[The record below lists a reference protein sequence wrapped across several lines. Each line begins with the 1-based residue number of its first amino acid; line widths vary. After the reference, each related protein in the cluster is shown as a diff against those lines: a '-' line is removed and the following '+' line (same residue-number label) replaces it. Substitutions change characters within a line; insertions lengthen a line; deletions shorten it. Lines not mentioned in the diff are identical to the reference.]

1 MNLSLS
7 KLRRDLKARRRLRGP
22 TGLKIALS
30 DSIRLLDAGQ
40 WDSLVVGGS
49 WFFSRDYLA
58 MLESVPPEVLE
69 PRYALVADEDG
80 PVAAVVMQWAAIEG
94 TDLQP
99 IPNPAKDADEDVSP
113 LRKLMGGIAKRG
125 AQLVS
130 KRIHERVLVCGN
142 LLSYGQHAVMA
153 APDADPE
160 TVWAAVAEV
169 LYRVRRAEKLS
180 GQAGFVLIKDIPE
193 DSVASVSLL
202 KGLGYRSVE
211 TEPNM
216 ALVLDPAW
224 KTHEDYL
231 ASMTSKYR
239 SAVKNRVI
247 EPIRKAGLEVRH
259 FEATPEMGPR
269 LHDLYLQVHHNA
281 ALRPFTLHPGYFPAL
296 ARAAGEKARFHGI
309 FEADRLLGFI
319 VTLLDG
325 EQAIGYHIGF
335 DREAAKNYSL
345 YLRLLH
351 AGIAD
356 GIAMGAREISFGR
369 TALEPKS
376 RLGATPQPMQVW
388 VRHRHPAFNQ
398 VVQRLLFLAR
408 HDEAPDHN
416 PFKQAKPDKSGDA
429 S

>member
-7 KLRRDLKARRRLRGP
+7 KLHRDLKARRRLRGP

-40 WDSLVVGGS
+40 WDSLVAGGS

-99 IPNPAKDADEDVSP
+99 IPNPAKDADDDVSP

-193 DSVASVSLL
+193 DAVASVSLL

-224 KTHEDYL
+224 KTHEYYL

-247 EPIRKAGLEVRH
+247 EPLRKAGLEVRH

-281 ALRPFTLHPGYFPAL
+281 ALRPFTLHPEYFPAL

-325 EQAIGYHIGF
+325 AQAIGYHIGF
-335 DREAAKNYSL
+335 DREAAKSHPL

-408 HDEAPDHN
+408 HDEAPEHN
-416 PFKQAKPDKSGDA
+416 PFKQAKPDKSGDVL
-429 S
+429 

>member
-7 KLRRDLKARRRLRGP
+7 KLRRDLKARRQLRGP

-30 DSIRLLDAGQ
+30 DSIGLLNAGQ
-40 WDSLVVGGS
+40 WDSVVAGHS
-49 WFFSRDYLA
+49 WFFSREYLA

-99 IPNPAKDADEDVSP
+99 LPKKEKDADDDVSP
-113 LRKLMGGIAKRG
+113 LRKLMGGIATRG
-125 AQLVS
+125 ARLVS

-142 LLSYGQHAVMA
+142 LLSYGQHAVVA

-180 GQAGFVLIKDIPE
+180 GQAGFVLVKDIPE
-193 DSVASVSLL
+193 AEVASVKLL

-259 FEATPEMGPR
+259 FEATPDLGPR
-269 LHDLYLQVHHNA
+269 LHDLYLQVHNNA

-296 ARAAGEKARFHGI
+296 ALAAGEKTRFHGI

-335 DREAAKNYSL
+335 DREAAKTYSL

-356 GIAMGAREISFGR
+356 GIAMRAREVSFGR

-408 HDEAPDHN
+408 HDEAPDHH
-416 PFKQAKPDKSGDA
+416 PFKKARDGGAGNSQ
-429 S
+429 